1 MKEINQQIKEL
12 QTKVARL
19 ESEIVSLKD
28 TVNNLYKDKA
38 NKSSINRLSISHRQS
53 LDVIADKLGIQRWK
67 L

>member
-1 MKEINQQIKEL
+1 MKEIKQQIKEL

>member
-1 MKEINQQIKEL
+1 MKEIKQQINEL

-53 LDVIADKLGIQRWK
+53 LHVIADKLGIERWK
-67 L
+67 I